1 MACVFA
7 EIGQDVHLEGDF
19 EATVH
24 ESVRQGY
31 EEEYLRKSIVGDP
44 LRRVNTGD
52 NTPES
57 PSPSL

>member
-19 EATVH
+19 EAAVH
-24 ESVRQGY
+24 EGVRQGY
-31 EEEYLRKSIVGDP
+31 EEGYLWKSIVGDP
-44 LRRVNTGD
+44 LRRVNTGG

-57 PSPSL
+57 LSHSL